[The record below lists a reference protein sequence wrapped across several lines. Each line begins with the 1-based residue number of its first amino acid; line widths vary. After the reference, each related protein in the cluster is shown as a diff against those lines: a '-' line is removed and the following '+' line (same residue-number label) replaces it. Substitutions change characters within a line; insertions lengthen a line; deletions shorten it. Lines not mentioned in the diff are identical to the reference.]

1 MLWFS
6 RLALSRDCRLGLPG
20 LAEQLRE
27 LLPGLL
33 LLSLE
38 SGRMGARGLEQKLP
52 PPLRIDLPEQLV
64 DALPVLGSV
73 VAAGHAASR
82 SSAVSATSS
91 TRSRAG
97 RRKTPTITIA
107 ATISPPRTSNDVWKP
122 FTAAGALVTA
132 TE

>member
-1 MLWFS
+1 M
-6 RLALSRDCRLGLPG
+6 RLSARPFPD

-27 LLPGLL
+27 PLPGLL

-38 SGRMGARGLEQKLP
+38 SGRTSACCLEQKLP

-64 DALPVLGSV
+64 DTLPVLGPV

-82 SSAVSATSS
+82 SSPVSAASS

-97 RRKTPTITIA
+97 RRKIPTMTIA

-132 TE
+132 SE